1 MATKIGL
8 DDVLIL
14 DFWKVLKSGDPSVI
28 GLSEDEWSDLYD
40 AYFLQKNDSRSKQ
53 FLKSMKDEAVLVFKM
68 HLAIEN
74 YNFLLFVVNQK
85 PFFLTLYKQRL
96 KEVYTLIEKSLKV
109 KMLESQP
116 ESYNLKTIERVISAL
131 RNKYNIEQTNKAK
144 QANKEIENVYK
155 VVANVS
161 RILEMQL
168 SVKEMTISEWLA
180 YEEIAKEKVQQQKQS
195 KNGRP
200 VSKR

>member
-14 DFWKVLKSGDPSVI
+14 DFWKVLKSGDYTLI
-28 GLSEDEWSDLYD
+28 GLTEDEWSDLYD

-85 PFFLTLYKQRL
+85 PFFLNLYEQRL
-96 KEVYTLIEKSLKV
+96 KEIYTLIEKTLKV
-109 KMLESQP
+109 KMQESQP
-116 ESYNLKTIERVISAL
+116 ETYNLKTIERVISAL

-144 QANKEIENVYK
+144 QANKEIDNVYK
-155 VVANVS
+155 VVASVS

-168 SVKEMTISEWLA
+168 NVKEMTVSEWLA
-180 YEEIAKEKVQQQKQS
+180 YEEVAKEKVQQQKQT

-200 VSKR
+200 ISKR

>member
-1 MATKIGL
+1 MATKGL

-14 DFWKVLKSGDPSVI
+14 DFWKVLKSGDYTLI
-28 GLSEDEWSDLYD
+28 GLTEDEWSELYD

-85 PFFLTLYKQRL
+85 PFFLNLYEQRL
-96 KEVYTLIEKSLKV
+96 KEIYTLIEKTLKV
-109 KMLESQP
+109 KMQESQP
-116 ESYNLKTIERVISAL
+116 ETYNLKTIERVISAL

-144 QANKEIENVYK
+144 QANKEIDNVYK
-155 VVANVS
+155 VVASVS

-168 SVKEMTISEWLA
+168 NVKEMTVNEWLA

-200 VSKR
+200 ISKR